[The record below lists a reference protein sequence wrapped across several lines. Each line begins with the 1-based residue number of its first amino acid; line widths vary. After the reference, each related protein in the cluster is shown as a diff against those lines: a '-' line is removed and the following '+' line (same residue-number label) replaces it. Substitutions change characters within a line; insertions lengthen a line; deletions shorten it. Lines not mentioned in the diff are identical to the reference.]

1 MNKFKSAAIKVL
13 KEAGTP
19 LHTKEITR
27 IALEKGYL
35 VTDGKTPEAS
45 MSAQLVTEVNALG
58 EGATFIKTAPATF
71 ALKPKK
77 AKESKEKIKELIQ
90 LEKKKVSG
98 GYIGKAGEH
107 FVASELL
114 FRGYNASIM
123 SVDIGMDVIATKDN
137 QLFSLQVKTANISGT
152 NTFEFDVRKVAISR
166 QYAGNVFYI
175 FVMNDA
181 DKIKSAVILPAHK
194 IDELIHSKA
203 IRDIQGYDKF
213 RVSLKVRKDEIFI
226 GNLDNPIDFYWNNWE
241 IIK

>member
-1 MNKFKSAAIKVL
+1 MNKFKAAAIKVL
-13 KEAGTP
+13 KEAKVP

-35 VTDGKTPEAS
+35 ITDGKTPEAS

-71 ALKPKK
+71 ALKPAKP
-77 AKESKEKIKELIQ
+77 KESKEKIKELIQ
-90 LEKKKVSG
+90 QEKKKVSG

-123 SVDIGMDVIATKDN
+123 SVDVGMDVIATKEN
-137 QLFSLQVKTANISGT
+137 QLFSLQVKTANISST
-152 NTFEFDVRKVAISR
+152 NTFEYDVRKVAVGR
-166 QYAGNVFYI
+166 QYAGNVFYV

-181 DKIKSAVILPAHK
+181 DGKKSAVILPAHK
-194 IDELIHSKA
+194 IDELIHANA
-203 IRDIQGYDKF
+203 IKDIKSYEKF
-213 RVSLKVRKDEIFI
+213 RVTLKVRKDEIYI
-226 GNLDNPIDFYWNNWE
+226 GTLDNPIDFYWNNWE